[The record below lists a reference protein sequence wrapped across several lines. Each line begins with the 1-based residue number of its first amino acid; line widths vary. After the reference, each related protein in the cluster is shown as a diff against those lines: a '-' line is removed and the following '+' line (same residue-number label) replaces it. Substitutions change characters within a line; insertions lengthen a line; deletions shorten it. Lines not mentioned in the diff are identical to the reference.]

1 MDRHTASRL
10 KKEKV
15 IWLVTASKDAHPQA
29 VPVWFAWDGKSFLI
43 YAQDGIKVRHISENP
58 YVELHLNS
66 DEVGDEVVRVSGRAT
81 LIKKPPAAQHALY
94 LRKYR
99 PDIRDV
105 GMTPADFFRQYGN
118 VIRVARPRFH

>member
-29 VPVWFAWDGKSFLI
+29 VLVWFAWDGKSFLI
-43 YAQDGIKVRHISENP
+43 QAQDGIKVRHVSENP

-66 DEVGDEVVRVSGRAT
+66 DQAGDDVVRVSGRAT
-81 LIKKPPAAQHALY
+81 LGKKPSASEDALF
-94 LRKYR
+94 LRKYG
-99 PDIRDV
+99 PDIRNLR
-105 GMTPADFFRQYGN
+105 MTPADFSRQYGN